1 MGLSPVSPDRIDS
14 SGDGGCAVAERSGVM
29 LRRDMAKPRMMRR
42 RNEVDGV
49 HTGRV
54 SRRVSAPVLGAWG
67 GNPHGCLLVPPSV
80 SARTCPSGLLS
91 RPQRRTE
98 PRTERGFL
106 SWAADCAPARAARP
120 EGIVEPDMS
129 CAWRVPSVAVDDFD
143 IQRSAVGEPEADA
156 PLIIDADAPLALA
169 IACQSLEPIVRWNLR
184 LLHPHNP
191 IEDGEF
197 SQCDC
202 LDVPKPRNAL
212 TVEQGICFAAT
223 KRPDGHSPS
232 TIGTR

>member
-1 MGLSPVSPDRIDS
+1 MRHALTMPDR
-14 SGDGGCAVAERSGVM
+14 GRARYRTDGLDRANSAITVTRVR
-29 LRRDMAKPRMMRR
+29 L
-42 RNEVDGV
+42 RNEDLN
-49 HTGRV
+49 RV
-54 SRRVSAPVLGAWG
+54 KNPVERRWNEAKSRPTTSANA
-67 GNPHGCLLVPPSV
+67 CDTAPSV

-156 PLIIDADAPLALA
+156 PLVIDADAPLAVA